1 MFEYEANELPWE
13 ELRVWKLCTLLH
25 CRPSQLDDE
34 SAVELDWLLAVDDTV
49 NKARRNREK
58 REAHG

>member
-1 MFEYEANELPWE
+1 M
-13 ELRVWKLCTLLH
+13 WKLCTLLH
-25 CRPSQLDDE
+25 CKPSDLDDE

-49 NKARRNREK
+49 NKARRNIEK